1 MQPASAPPP
10 PAPPAAP
17 ARKGSRSPA
26 KLVLV
31 VLLLLVLA
39 FAAGYVPQKLRA
51 DRLEETL
58 RTTSLDLALA
68 TAHRDLG
75 IAALEAQRS
84 NYANAATAARR
95 FFDAC
100 ARLAPN
106 PAFDEQP
113 RTRVALGGYATQRDE
128 ISVQLATGDPAVVHR
143 LASLYLTMEG
153 VLARRQ

>member
-10 PAPPAAP
+10 PAPPSVP
-17 ARKGSRSPA
+17 PRKGSRSSG
-26 KLVLV
+26 KRVLLVLV
-31 VLLLLVLA
+31 LLVLA
-39 FAAGYVPQKLRA
+39 FAAGHVPQKLRA

-58 RTTSLDLALA
+58 RTTSLDLELA

-84 NYANAATAARR
+84 NFANAAVAAGR

-113 RTRVALGGYATQRDE
+113 RTRIALGGYASQRDE
-128 ISVQLATGDPAVVHR
+128 ISVQLATADPAVVHR

-153 VLARRQ
+153 VLSRRQ

>member
-10 PAPPAAP
+10 PAPP
-17 ARKGSRSPA
+17 RKGSRSSG
-26 KLVLV
+26 KRVLLVLV
-31 VLLLLVLA
+31 LLVLA
-39 FAAGYVPQKLRA
+39 FAGGHVPQKLRA

-58 RTTSLDLALA
+58 RTTSLELELA

-75 IAALEAQRS
+75 IAALEAQR
-84 NYANAATAARR
+84 NNFANAAVAARR

-106 PAFDEQP
+106 PAFDKQP
-113 RTRVALGGYATQRDE
+113 RTRIALGGYAAQRDE

-153 VLARRQ
+153 VLARRL